1 MIEKIFHY
9 GVKLINFAKK
19 MTNVFLNMF
28 SLEVL
33 KYELTYSYAK
43 AYNEIEGFE
52 LSNFRS
58 LYIQL
63 FANN

>member
-1 MIEKIFHY
+1 
-9 GVKLINFAKK
+9 
-19 MTNVFLNMF
+19 MTDIFLNMF

-33 KYELTYSYAK
+33 KYELTISYTI
-43 AYNEIEGFE
+43 AYNKIEGFE
-52 LSNFRS
+52 KSKFKS